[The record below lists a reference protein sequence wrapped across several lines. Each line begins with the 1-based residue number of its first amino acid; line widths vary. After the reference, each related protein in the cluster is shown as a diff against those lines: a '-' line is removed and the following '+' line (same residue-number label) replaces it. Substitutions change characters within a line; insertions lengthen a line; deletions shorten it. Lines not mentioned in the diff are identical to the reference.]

1 MRKDTKRKP
10 KKGDILVLSTA
21 RNCIYEYNPKGK
33 SYNSYVVAAQFF
45 SNGHVTVS
53 YKFSD
58 LDVVGYNA
66 DWDYATPEEIEKF
79 NQAIKDNKIKCKKSY
94 ACEIAEKITDYYTY
108 YDKDSE
114 NECYNKLV
122 SDLSKD
128 LFELINKYFPT
139 N

>member
-1 MRKDTKRKP
+1 VTFLFYQQQEIVFTNIIQKVKVIIRM
-10 KKGDILVLSTA
+10 LLLHS
-21 RNCIYEYNPKGK
+21 
-33 SYNSYVVAAQFF
+33 FF
-45 SNGHVTVS
+45 SNGDVTVS

-66 DWDYATPEEIEKF
+66 PWDYATPEEIEKF
-79 NQAIKDNKIKCKKSY
+79 NQAIKDNEIKCKKSY
-94 ACEIAEKITDYYTY
+94 ACEIADKITDYYTY